1 MTELERSGDVQE
13 IEITADSV
21 VGLTIRDLDDV
32 LPDGCLIAL
41 VGRDGDSQ
49 VPERD
54 FELEY
59 GDHLTVLG
67 RNEAVKQALERFH
80 PHD

>member
-13 IEITADSV
+13 IEITAESV
-21 VGLTIRDLDDV
+21 IGLTIRDLNDV

-41 VGRDGDSQ
+41 VGRNGNSQ
-49 VPERD
+49 VPEQG
-54 FELEY
+54 FELEH
-59 GDHLTVLG
+59 GDHITVLG
-67 RNEAVKQALERFH
+67 RKKAVKQALERFH

>member
-13 IEITADSV
+13 IEITAESV
-21 VGLTIRDLDDV
+21 VGRTIRDVDDG
-32 LPDGCLIAL
+32 LPEGCLIAL
-41 VGRDGDSQ
+41 VGRDGNSR

-54 FELEY
+54 LQLEH
-59 GDHLTVLG
+59 GDHITVLG
-67 RNEAVKQALERFH
+67 QTEAVKGALERFH